1 MSKLLDVRLRDRG
14 CLQVSG
20 IRVDASF
27 WHYVTAYVQTSHVQL
42 IDLHGT
48 GSFERR
54 ADFRVSARSCRQAPS
69 WQVTPWRPYDV
80 VVAILSQCLS
90 WTRSRESLACWR
102 AQHDLGVHL
111 DEACRPFRPPG
122 TWTRGSPAWRV
133 ATVARWQALGAR
145 MCKQGIC
152 DVAKVSFKRHVLC
165 HNITCTTCW
174 RVRWTCSCNPP

>member
-54 ADFRVSARSCRQAPS
+54 ADSGYQRDLVDRHLRS
-69 WQVTPWRPYDV
+69 
-80 VVAILSQCLS
+80 
-90 WTRSRESLACWR
+90 
-102 AQHDLGVHL
+102 
-111 DEACRPFRPPG
+111 
-122 TWTRGSPAWRV
+122 
-133 ATVARWQALGAR
+133 
-145 MCKQGIC
+145 K
-152 DVAKVSFKRHVLC
+152 
-165 HNITCTTCW
+165 
-174 RVRWTCSCNPP
+174 